1 MIDFDE
7 IRKEVAVRHNVLLG
21 KDDPILVTVTV
32 NDLVLS
38 HYAELVNKKA
48 TENSR
53 ELSLALQ
60 QQLQQSKEIG
70 GKVIT
75 DAADYVAKQTREAV
89 ELALR
94 DAGAGIRQQVADS
107 ITASR
112 EANASS
118 NAALSAKSGAWVAAA
133 VAIAAAVLALFALSV
148 VLLK

>member
-38 HYAELVNKKA
+38 HYAELVNQKA

-75 DAADYVAKQTREAV
+75 DAADYVAKQAREAV

-118 NAALSAKSGAWVAAA
+118 HAALSAKSGAWVAAA
-133 VAIAAAVLALFALSV
+133 VAGAAAVLALFALSV